1 MKSVMNEVWMLYF
14 TLQFMGYLYYY
25 GILYPANADIFN
37 ENLISLIEFKAI
49 NPLNLI
55 KHLDPDFDLDSY
67 IGNAKSALGTILH
80 QYMIPIIIISALI
93 LLFLVLTFARLL
105 PMIKDKVD

>member
-1 MKSVMNEVWMLYF
+1 MNEVWMLYF

-25 GILYPANADIFN
+25 GILYPASADIFN

-55 KHLDPDFDLDSY
+55 KHIDPNFDLDS
-67 IGNAKSALGTILH
+67 
-80 QYMIPIIIISALI
+80 
-93 LLFLVLTFARLL
+93 
-105 PMIKDKVD
+105 

>member
-1 MKSVMNEVWMLYF
+1 MLYF

-25 GILYPANADIFN
+25 GILYPASADIFN

-55 KHLDPDFDLDSY
+55 KHIDPNFDLDS
-67 IGNAKSALGTILH
+67 
-80 QYMIPIIIISALI
+80 
-93 LLFLVLTFARLL
+93 
-105 PMIKDKVD
+105 